1 MLNEVTVLNIR
12 EYLAATENGRFGE
25 EELKELLSEFSCSK
39 RNESQSEEIA
49 KTDSIAKSSITETPG
64 KAPEKGSAGSFLRPI
79 PGDKS
84 ATTYSFLRKCL
95 RVLSLP
101 LRRIAQGILLH
112 PFSTLIIEDKQDRCN
127 GPGQWIGKCHCCD
140 LVSEGD
146 GNGDPEDPQDTDPKA
161 GQQHRE
167 KGIPAAAA
175 GTGKDFDTDVSD
187 VGGRNDTHHADAD
200 VDDIGIA
207 CE

>member
-12 EYLAATENGRFGE
+12 EYLAATE
-25 EELKELLSEFSCSK
+25 
-39 RNESQSEEIA
+39 
-49 KTDSIAKSSITETPG
+49 TPG
-64 KAPEKGSAGSFLRPI
+64 KAPEKGSAGSFLR
-79 PGDKS
+79 KR
-84 ATTYSFLRKCL
+84 LC
-95 RVLSLP
+95 VLSLP

-187 VGGRNDTHHADAD
+187 VGGRNYTHHADAD

-207 CE
+207 CK

>member
-49 KTDSIAKSSITETPG
+49 KTDSVAKSSVTETPG
-64 KAPEKGSAGSFLRPI
+64 KTPKKGSAGSFLRPI
-79 PGDKS
+79 PDDKS
-84 ATTYSFLRKCL
+84 AATHSFLQKRLC
-95 RVLSLP
+95 VFSLP
-101 LRRIAQGILLH
+101 LGCIAQGILLH

-127 GPGQWIGKCHCCD
+127 SPGQWIGKCHCCD
-140 LVSEGD
+140 LVSEGN
-146 GNGDPEDPQDTDPKA
+146 GNRDPEDSQDTDPKA

-175 GTGKDFDTDVSD
+175 GTGKDFDADVSN

>member
-12 EYLAATENGRFGE
+12 EYLAVTENGRFGE

-49 KTDSIAKSSITETPG
+49 KIDSIAKSSVTENPG
-64 KAPEKGSAGSFLRPI
+64 KAPEKGSAGI
-79 PGDKS
+79 
-84 ATTYSFLRKCL
+84 FLRKRL

-127 GPGQWIGKCHCCD
+127 SPGQWIGKCHCCD
-140 LVSEGD
+140 LVSEGN
-146 GNGDPEDPQDTDPKA
+146 GNRDPENPQDTNPKA

-175 GTGKDFDTDVSD
+175 GTGKDFDADVSD